1 MCLVCGLV
9 LRGMKAIVIISLI
22 LLLKIKVAN
31 VQGYIYAYPTI
42 IGNGGGGVRTTE
54 GVYLGGYNL

>member
-1 MCLVCGLV
+1 VCGLV
-9 LRGMKAIVIISLI
+9 LRGMKAIVKISLI

-42 IGNGGGGVRTTE
+42 IGNGGGVRTTE
-54 GVYLGGYNL
+54 GVYLGGY